1 MSITQ
6 NTHTESQTFM
16 TALHGLSGLL
26 DEWGKLVPEG
36 QYLEGMDI
44 LKVLFQYKPKE
55 TQPNPTI
62 NQIISNNPIIQTH
75 IQRMRMRVRPE
86 KKILTDAEKIKGGK
100 HERCCDCDRIVKKNY
115 SIQHKYNLVCMQ
127 NKISKKMERTLG
139 LNSTK
144 KSADYL
150 NLITSIKAS
159 LYNKQAL
166 WSWERGHKADGEVKE
181 GDEGETKE
189 EDIIRGEHY
198 NCYSKWCG
206 EMTKWRT
213 KYYQVSVI
221 Q

>member
-1 MSITQ
+1 
-6 NTHTESQTFM
+6 M

-26 DEWGKLVPEG
+26 DDWGKVVPEG

-86 KKILTDAEKIKGGK
+86 RKILTDAEKIKEGK
-100 HERCCDCDRIVKKNY
+100 HERCCDCDRIVKKDY
-115 SIQHKYNLVCMQ
+115 LLQHKYTSVCMQ

-150 NLITSIKAS
+150 NFITSIKAAM
-159 LYNKQAL
+159 YKKQAL
-166 WSWERGHKADGEVKE
+166 WSWERGHKEDGEVKE

-189 EDIIRGEHY
+189 EDIIRGKHY

>member
-1 MSITQ
+1 MSISQ
-6 NTHTESQTFM
+6 NNQTESQTFM

-26 DEWGKLVPEG
+26 DKWGKLIPEG

-44 LKVLFQYKPKE
+44 LKILFQYKPKE

-86 KKILTDAEKIKGGK
+86 KKILSDAEKIKSGK
-100 HERCCDCDRIVKKNY
+100 YERCCDCDRIVKKSY
-115 SIQHKYNLVCMQ
+115 LTQHKYNLVCMQ

-139 LNSTK
+139 K
-144 KSADYL
+144 KWRKTSADYL

-159 LYNKQAL
+159 LYNEQAL
-166 WSWERGHKADGEVKE
+166 YSWERGHLPDGEVKE

-213 KYYQVSVI
+213 KYYLRTVI

>member
-1 MSITQ
+1 MSISH
-6 NTHTESQTFM
+6 NNHTESQTFM

-26 DEWGKLVPEG
+26 DEFSRFIPEG
-36 QYLEGMDI
+36 DYLEGMAK

-75 IQRMRMRVRPE
+75 IRRMRMKVRPE
-86 KKILTDAEKIKGGK
+86 RKILTDAEKIKKGK
-100 HERCCDCDRIVKKNY
+100 HKRCCDCDRIVKKDY
-115 SIQHKYNLVCMQ
+115 LVQHKYNLVCMQ

-150 NLITSIKAS
+150 NFITSIKAAM
-159 LYNKQAL
+159 YKKQAL
-166 WSWERGHKADGEVKE
+166 WSWERGHKADGEVIE

-189 EDIIRGEHY
+189 EDIIKGEHY

-206 EMTKWRT
+206 KMTKWRT
-213 KYYQVSVI
+213 NYYQVF

>member
-1 MSITQ
+1 MSISQ
-6 NTHTESQTFM
+6 NNQTESQTFM
-16 TALHGLSGLL
+16 TALHGISGLL

-36 QYLEGMDI
+36 QYLEGMDL
-44 LKVLFQYKPKE
+44 LKVLFHYKPKE

-62 NQIISNNPIIQTH
+62 NQIISNNPIIQSH
-75 IQRMRMRVRPE
+75 ILRMRMKVRPE
-86 KKILTDAEKIKGGK
+86 KKILTDAEKIKEGK
-100 HERCCDCDRIVKKNY
+100 HERCCDCDRIVKKY
-115 SIQHKYNLVCMQ
+115 YLIQHKYTLVCMQ

-150 NLITSIKAS
+150 NFITSIKAAM
-159 LYNKQAL
+159 YKKQAL
-166 WSWERGHKADGEVKE
+166 WSWERGHKEDGEVKE

-213 KYYQVSVI
+213 KYYQVRVI